1 MRRIQGKNCHKA
13 TEMVRMKRRHNK
25 REPQRKEP
33 PTSPRRV
40 SRMKQAARD
49 ANGTFHMLV
58 EPKGKATITR
68 WEKEITSKC
77 KGKSWEELIQEADWI
92 TDPRATQPRKTLYHK
107 MVEMAW
113 RTKMLIGKVSLERK
127 DASLKDNK
135 DHKKMLKEITSRL
148 SNLEAST
155 K

>member
-1 MRRIQGKNCHKA
+1 
-13 TEMVRMKRRHNK
+13 MKRMHRK
-25 REPQRKEP
+25 RNPQRKEP
-33 PTSPRRV
+33 STSPRRV
-40 SRMKQAARD
+40 SRMEQAARD
-49 ANGTFHMLV
+49 AKGTFHTLV
-58 EPKGKATITR
+58 EPKGKATITW
-68 WEKEITSKC
+68 WEKEINVKR

-92 TDPRATQPRKTLYHK
+92 MDPGAMQPRETLYHK

-113 RTKMLIGKVSLERK
+113 RTKMLIGKVRSKRK

-135 DHKKMLKEITSRL
+135 DHKKMLKEILSRL